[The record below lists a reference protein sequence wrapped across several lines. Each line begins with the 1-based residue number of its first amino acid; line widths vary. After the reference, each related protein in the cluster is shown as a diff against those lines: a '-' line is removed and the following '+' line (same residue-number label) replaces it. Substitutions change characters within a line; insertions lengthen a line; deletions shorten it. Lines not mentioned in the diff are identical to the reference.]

1 MSEQE
6 KKVEI
11 KEIIGAMLEM
21 PEAQKQFMLGYAAGV
36 AARKAEAEGDEGQ
49 TTMEPVPFNI
59 DRCELILW
67 EMED

>member
-21 PEAQKQFMLGYAAGV
+21 PEAQKQFLLGYAAGV
-36 AARKAEAEGDEGQ
+36 AARKAETEGDDKQ
-49 TTMEPVPFNI
+49 SA
-59 DRCELILW
+59 
-67 EMED
+67 

>member
-21 PEAQKQFMLGYAAGV
+21 PEAQKQFLLGYAAGV
-36 AARKAEAEGDEGQ
+36 AARKAEAEAEGDDKQ
-49 TTMEPVPFNI
+49 SA
-59 DRCELILW
+59 
-67 EMED
+67 